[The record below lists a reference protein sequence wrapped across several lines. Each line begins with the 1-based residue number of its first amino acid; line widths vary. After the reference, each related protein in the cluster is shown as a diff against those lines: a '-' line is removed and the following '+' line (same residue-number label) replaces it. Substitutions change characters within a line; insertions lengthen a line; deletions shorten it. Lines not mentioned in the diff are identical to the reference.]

1 MFMLRI
7 LKLIYVK
14 SIASVYTILSVYCPG
29 LPGNLPC
36 LFLTLRINI
45 FVQFGLPD
53 LDNATESYL
62 CPNTGSFKKIATL
75 LNVCPCALFIVIENA
90 SRTGNCRRVMVNG

>member
-1 MFMLRI
+1 M
-7 LKLIYVK
+7 
-14 SIASVYTILSVYCPG
+14 LSVYCPG
-29 LPGNLPC
+29 FSGNLPC

-45 FVQFGLPD
+45 FVQLGFPD
-53 LDNATESYL
+53 LDNATYSCP

-90 SRTGNCRRVMVNG
+90 SRTGNCRRVIVNGYALPYESNDILGMRTSFPF